1 MNPHLCPI
9 TNLYIPISEKQ
20 HYFAKYL
27 KEPVKNCCI
36 LTYINGTVF
45 TDASTYLNKNTSDGC
60 LHIATNKGYTREWH
74 AGNLYTADYTTSSTD
89 DVISLKTLKEFLKGN
104 IKDSGFDAIIL
115 RIVEEDRVTVQVFKK
130 GK

>member
-1 MNPHLCPI
+1 MC
-9 TNLYIPISEKQ
+9 IPLSEKQ

-36 LTYINGTVF
+36 LTYINGAVF
-45 TDASTYLNKNTSDGC
+45 TDASTYRDNNTSDSC
-60 LHIATNKGYTREWH
+60 LRVATTNDYTREWH
-74 AGNLYTADYTTSSTD
+74 AGKLYTADYTTSSSGD
-89 DVISLKTLKEFLKGN
+89 AISLKTLKEFIKGN
-104 IKDSGFDAIIL
+104 IKNSGFDAIIL